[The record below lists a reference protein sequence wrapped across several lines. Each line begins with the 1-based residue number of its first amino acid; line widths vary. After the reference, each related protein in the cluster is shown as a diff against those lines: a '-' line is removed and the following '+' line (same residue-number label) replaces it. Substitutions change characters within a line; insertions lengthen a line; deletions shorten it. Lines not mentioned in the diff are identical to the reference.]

1 MSSNFR
7 FPALLCF
14 SLIGIPTALYA
25 DEIGQFVVPWNKG
38 ERLTGMDALILK
50 KQFGPGVTD
59 SVGQEL
65 GGSEGIL
72 IIPGGSA
79 QFPRELNGVDPG
91 TLQADQSGLSACLLS
106 KTATFPI
113 ADKVAICNS
122 ADTSLNLLV
131 SVDGT
136 DSLLAISSAEV
147 KTIDVA
153 GAKSIVGKI
162 ATSGVDNSFE
172 LKAGQ
177 FYILQGQ
184 GGKWV
189 LAN

>member
-1 MSSNFR
+1 MSSPKFQ
-7 FPALLCF
+7 FTLLCI
-14 SLIGIPTALYA
+14 SLIGIPTTLYA

-38 ERLTGMDALILK
+38 ERLTNRDALVLK

-65 GGSEGIL
+65 GGSDGIL
-72 IIPGGSA
+72 ILPGGSA

-106 KTATFPI
+106 KTSTFPI

-122 ADTSLNLLV
+122 ADASLNFLV

-136 DSLLAISSAEV
+136 DTLLAISSEEV
-147 KTIDVA
+147 KVVDVT
-153 GAKSIVGKI
+153 GADSIVGKV